1 MNQRF
6 QISAEWESLG
16 EGSPEERSCFAAL
29 GIRANGIWL
38 TEGRDALANRL
49 RQAPF
54 LSTYALAE
62 WLAWNWW
69 RLRWE
74 PRASS
79 VDWDLVH
86 CMANVGDGYLWPNIT
101 LFSDGQRTALISRA
115 GQDREPSPFRYIVDA
130 AVILPSLEF
139 ESGVDAFV
147 AQVLER
153 LDANGIRHSNLNRL
167 WEELSHERA
176 DHDISR
182 VRKVEALLGLQPDEL
197 DDASR
202 EAFFAREAEFG
213 EGAIDELAAD
223 QGNHRNRGL
232 LQPDALAT
240 EAFQSGYRTRPDDAV
255 KIYHPSEFSQGWGCM
270 PAWQLGAQLA
280 QTLRQQERLGDETVM
295 SDGALAELLSVDPA
309 ALDGTRT
316 TATGVACLLAQP
328 HGEGRVMLR
337 SKWNTGR
344 RFELARLLG
353 DCLLETGGTLHPA
366 TRTDTY
372 RQKMQ
377 RAFAAELLSPFGA
390 VIHQLQGDYS
400 AEAQADVANHFK
412 VSELTIRTQLVNH
425 RILVRDELDNDADA
439 WPSAA

>member
-1 MNQRF
+1 MTQRF
-6 QISAEWESLG
+6 QISTEWESLG
-16 EGSPEERSCFAAL
+16 EGSQEERSCFAAL

-49 RQAPF
+49 RHAPF
-54 LSTYALAE
+54 LSAYSLAE
-62 WLAWNWW
+62 WFAWNWW

-74 PRASS
+74 PRSSS

-86 CMANVGDGYLWPNIT
+86 GMANVGDGYIWPNIT
-101 LFSDGQRTALISRA
+101 LFSDGQRTALISKA
-115 GQDREPSPFRYIVDA
+115 GQDRVQSPFRYIVDA
-130 AVILPSLEF
+130 AVILPSSEF
-139 ESGVDAFV
+139 ESEIDAFV

-153 LDANGIRHSNLNRL
+153 LDASGVRHSNLNTL
-167 WEELSHERA
+167 WKELSRERA
-176 DHDISR
+176 DRSISR

-197 DDASR
+197 DDATR
-202 EAFFAREAEFG
+202 EAFFVREAEFG

-223 QGNHRNRGL
+223 QGNHRNRVL
-232 LQPDALAT
+232 LRPDVLAA
-240 EAFQSGYRTRPDDAV
+240 EAKHAGYRTRPNDAV
-255 KIYHPSEFSQGWGCM
+255 KIHSEPEFRQGWGTM
-270 PAWQLGAQLA
+270 PAWQVGARLA
-280 QTLRQQERLGDETVM
+280 KTLRAQERLGDDAVM
-295 SDGALAELLSVDPA
+295 TDKALAQFISIDPA
-309 ALDGTRT
+309 ALDGTT
-316 TATGVACLLAQP
+316 TTVSGVSCLFAERN
-328 HGEGRVMLR
+328 GEGRVMLR

-353 DCLLETGGTLHPA
+353 DCLVETGGTLHPA

-390 VIHQLQGDYS
+390 VINHLQGDYS

-425 RILVRDELDNDADA
+425 RILDRDDLDNDAET
-439 WPSAA
+439 WQFAA